1 MMILLRI
8 ATLVGF
14 ALAIPET
21 PTFLLNQERSLDGSP
36 SVSITFPNGY
46 TDNLVLS
53 KYSITGKKED
63 YRDHL
68 CHYVGHLEKEM
79 SACVAMTGC
88 PGINDVTFTI
98 MSKHSNGKSFTW
110 TKDGNVKIVPGV
122 NDHPGF
128 PKTRGVPVTR
138 DDEKMGAEDDDTEW
152 IVSDDEVFNEE
163 DEAIMA
169 QIEQECQ
176 GGACD
181 DQIQRSHVLEYHI
194 FYEHDL
200 LKKMETEDKLIE
212 RVMAMMTHAQ
222 VHYCHDSLGSKI
234 QLKLQDFTYVKDS
247 KRGKKNWKAKDQFL
261 NTVSKL
267 SKKFKT
273 SADINIFLG
282 WHGPMSSSWF
292 TGIAWIGQV
301 CEPKENNNDD
311 YYKCQLTFM
320 WDDPNGPD
328 GSPMSDAW
336 QGEVSIWHY
345 LFTF

>member
-14 ALAIPET
+14 ASAIPET

-138 DDEKMGAEDDDTEW
+138 DDEKLGAEDDDTEW
-152 IVSDDEVFNEE
+152 IVSDDEVYNEE
-163 DEAIMA
+163 DEAIIA

-194 FYEHDL
+194 FYEDDL

-212 RVMAMMTHAQ
+212 RVMGMMTHAQ